1 MPASVTANNS
11 LAGLVQRYQ
20 VCWEVWPEYLA
31 VDNRM
36 RQVGF
41 ELELSGSDKCI
52 QFNPTCSECLQ
63 IRLALEAI
71 ANRILEDR
79 DENLTIEFSH
89 HEQSISYSAARG
101 NRPDVTLT
109 IRILHRTGF
118 TDPVDRCEISY
129 LERVKTRLRQLGV
142 CERQWTRGSCHQSEP
157 LAAAQPSTTTPSSL
171 TKDSVDGG
179 QYQRPKDLID
189 LRWGQ
194 SASPV

>member
-1 MPASVTANNS
+1 MSRLTAQAGGDPTVREMENEMLTSAAANNS
-11 LAGLVQRYQ
+11 LAKLVQRYQ

-31 VDNRM
+31 VDNKM

-89 HEQSISYSAARG
+89 HEQSISYSA
-101 NRPDVTLT
+101 
-109 IRILHRTGF
+109 
-118 TDPVDRCEISY
+118 ISY
-129 LERVKTRLRQLGV
+129 LERMKTRLRQLGV
-142 CERQWTRGSCHQSEP
+142 CDRQWTGCSYHQKEE
-157 LAAAQPSTTTPSSL
+157 LAAA
-171 TKDSVDGG
+171 
-179 QYQRPKDLID
+179 
-189 LRWGQ
+189 
-194 SASPV
+194 

>member
-1 MPASVTANNS
+1 MPASVTANNG

-20 VCWEVWPEYLA
+20 VCWEVWPEYSPMGHVL
-31 VDNRM
+31 

-41 ELELSGSDKCI
+41 ELELSGSDKSI
-52 QFNPTCSECLQ
+52 QFNPTCPECLQ
-63 IRLALEAI
+63 IRSALEAI
-71 ANRILEDR
+71 ANGILEEKDG
-79 DENLTIEFSH
+79 NLTLEFNH

-101 NRPDVTLT
+101 NRPDVTLA

-118 TDPVDRCEISY
+118 TDPVDQCEISY

-179 QYQRPKDLID
+179 QYQGAKDLID

>member
-1 MPASVTANNS
+1 MPIPAAANNG
-11 LAGLVQRYQ
+11 LASLVQRYQ

-52 QFNPTCSECLQ
+52 QFNPTCPECLQ
-63 IRLALEAI
+63 IRSVLEAI
-71 ANRILEDR
+71 ANWILEER
-79 DENLTIEFSH
+79 DGNLTIEFSH

-129 LERVKTRLRQLGV
+129 LERMKTRLRQLGV
-142 CERQWTRGSCHQSEP
+142 CDRQWTGCSYHQKEE
-157 LAAAQPSTTTPSSL
+157 LAAA
-171 TKDSVDGG
+171 
-179 QYQRPKDLID
+179 
-189 LRWGQ
+189 
-194 SASPV
+194 